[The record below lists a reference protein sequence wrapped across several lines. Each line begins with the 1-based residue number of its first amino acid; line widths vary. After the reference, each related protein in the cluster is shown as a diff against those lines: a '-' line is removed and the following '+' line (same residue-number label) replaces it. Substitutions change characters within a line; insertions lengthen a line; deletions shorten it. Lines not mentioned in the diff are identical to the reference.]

1 MLKPEDNKLLTRVG
15 PGTTMGE
22 LLRRFWLPALMEEEV
37 HENDGAPVRL
47 RLLGEDLMAFRDT
60 EGRLGVLDAYCP
72 HRRAHLY
79 FGRNE
84 EGGIRCVYHGW
95 KFDVTGQC
103 LDMPSEPSET
113 NFKDR
118 VKTKS
123 YSTAARGGI
132 VWVYMGPDQFKPELP
147 DFEWA
152 RLSKS
157 RCEITKRSQQCNW
170 AQAVE
175 GGIDSSHI
183 SYLHRNLADLIPSKS
198 GTGHRSYTS
207 RDRSPKFTIKE
218 TDYGL
223 LIGASRNATK
233 ESFYWR
239 ITQFLSPFWTM
250 IPPILGE
257 EVNDSS
263 QDTYAGHA
271 FVPIDDENTW
281 TWSFNCN
288 PHRDFNEKEQALFH
302 PRTGLWGP
310 IDDSYRPVWNK
321 ENDYG
326 LDREMQKNVNYTGI
340 KGIPNQDVAVQ
351 ESMGPIADRSREML
365 GTSDKAIIAYR
376 QLLIDMA
383 KDLQNGQEPKASSHG
398 GYYNVRSASVLLKKD
413 VPFDEGA
420 AWLLSAKGPRK
431 G

>member
-84 EGGIRCVYHGW
+84 ECGIRCVYHGW

-183 SYLHRNLADLIPSKS
+183 SYLHRNLSDLVPSKS

-351 ESMGPIADRSREML
+351 ESMGPIADRSREIL
-365 GTSDKAIIAYR
+365 GTSDKALFQPGTPR
-376 QLLIDMA
+376 
-383 KDLQNGQEPKASSHG
+383 
-398 GYYNVRSASVLLKKD
+398 LK
-413 VPFDEGA
+413 
-420 AWLLSAKGPRK
+420 
-431 G
+431 